1 MQPYVFREKKKGR
14 VEWLE
19 QIPLHK
25 SQAVVRH
32 FPFWLLCTFAE
43 STENWSGASNRSSNS
58 LTLIELLA
66 ETLWRTSQ
74 PPLHRVGKFCTVCLI
89 FRCDFVKLQNESD
102 ATSLEHHQPDTPFIL
117 FFRRFTSW
125 NAVPCPACWN
135 DSWNTTYSNAT
146 EGMSRKQPSNNTRGH
161 YLQHALFN
169 PKRALRL
176 VATPQI
182 CPRVIF
188 FFFFQIYDWNV
199 CMRNE
204 EPKCLHV
211 QTP

>member
-66 ETLWRTSQ
+66 EALWRTSQ

-89 FRCDFVKLQNESD
+89 VGAILSNYRTR
-102 ATSLEHHQPDTPFIL
+102 ATLLRWKTINQTHLL
-117 FFRRFTSW
+117 FFSLVLR
-125 NAVPCPACWN
+125 VEMPCPALP
-135 DSWNTTYSNAT
+135 A
-146 EGMSRKQPSNNTRGH
+146 EMTRGT
-161 YLQHALFN
+161 QHTVTPRRACLVNSRQITHAAIICNMLF
-169 PKRALRL
+169 LIL
-176 VATPQI
+176 GELCV
-182 CPRVIF
+182 
-188 FFFFQIYDWNV
+188 W
-199 CMRNE
+199 
-204 EPKCLHV
+204 
-211 QTP
+211 